1 MAQKNTNLQA
11 AKNAKNDNFYTRM
24 EDIIEELQHY
34 THHFKDKI
42 VYCNCDADWSN
53 FWKYFHD
60 NFHDLGL
67 KKLIATHYEEKG
79 LSYKLE
85 YDGCEVKKEDLQG
98 NGDFRS
104 EECVELLK
112 EADIVSTNMPFSLFR
127 PFMAQL
133 IEYNKK
139 FVVIASMNAI
149 TYKEFFP
156 LLKDNK
162 VWLGYNSVKEFIKPD
177 GSTQKFGNI
186 CWYTNLDIDKRH
198 KELVLTKKYN
208 PKDYPKYDN
217 YDAIECNKVANI
229 PADYFPCWYFCD
241 KADVCEYAQK
251 RGVGDSIACCDAD
264 ETANKCNG
272 VIGVPI
278 TFLEDYLPEQFGIVG
293 LTSGRDEFEC
303 RPIKRYENARQHNP
317 DGSITNG
324 SKANTRATLPTKDDG
339 STYYTADNSDEKL
352 KIVYAR
358 VLIQRKCNGM
368 IGVPITFLDKY
379 NPDEF
384 EIVGCSSE
392 LAKAV
397 EIDGKTKDN
406 PQRFYVDGKRL
417 YDRIVIKKKQ
427 K

>member
-11 AKNAKNDNFYTRM
+11 AKKAKNDNFYTRM

-241 KADVCEYAQK
+241 KAGVCEYAQK
-251 RGVGDSIACCDAD
+251 RGIGNCSAPCDCEDS
-264 ETANKCNG
+264 CNG

-278 TFLEDYLPEQFGIVG
+278 TFLDKYSPDQFEIVG
-293 LTSGRDEFEC
+293 NLGSYGVDGYSLAPAIYVDGDKVF
-303 RPIKRYENARQHNP
+303 KRIA
-317 DGSITNG
+317 
-324 SKANTRATLPTKDDG
+324 
-339 STYYTADNSDEKL
+339 
-352 KIVYAR
+352 
-358 VLIQRKCNGM
+358 IQRKCNGM

-427 K
+427 KK